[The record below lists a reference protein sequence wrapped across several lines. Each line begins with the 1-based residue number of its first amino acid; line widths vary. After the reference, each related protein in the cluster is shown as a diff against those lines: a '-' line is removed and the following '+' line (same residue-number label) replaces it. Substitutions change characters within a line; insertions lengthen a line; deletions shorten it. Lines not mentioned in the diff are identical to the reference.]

1 MQYLESLPQEE
12 QQHLWGMLDDHNERP
27 HDKDAK
33 AVLDIIDMLDRN
45 SMNDYGAYLERLQVR
60 YRALPVWC
68 VTHYLTHSEL
78 IPLTRP
84 SMILCRLLSMTLV
97 TFGNHLK
104 SF

>member
-12 QQHLWGMLDDHNERP
+12 QQQLWGMLDDHNERP

-60 YRALPVWC
+60 YRALPSGVC
-68 VTHYLTHSEL
+68 NT
-78 IPLTRP
+78 I
-84 SMILCRLLSMTLV
+84 
-97 TFGNHLK
+97 
-104 SF
+104 